1 MIKLLEKASILLL
14 LTMLSISAVSQSE
27 WNQFRGP
34 DRSGIADGKIE
45 VSEWNGNNLDLVW
58 KHEVGSAFSELIFEN
73 NIMYT
78 MISEIVD
85 SVSGSEFV
93 AAFDEK
99 TGKLIWKSRVDS
111 IYFDED
117 NWGDGS
123 RATPVYDEENIYS
136 LSGHGKLTATSKK
149 DGKQK
154 WQVNIKK
161 DFGSTTPRWGYATS
175 PLLFNNTVIM
185 EVGGTDSRAFA
196 GFNPEDGS
204 VKWTSGN
211 GMSSHDSPLL
221 TTIDGQDQIIFANG
235 NILYSY
241 TSEGDTLWTFKL
253 PMARLTAMP
262 LKIDDNKIFLSGV
275 RNPGF
280 FIIQVE
286 DNKPNQILTG
296 NTMKNDFSSCVYHD
310 GFIYGFNVAA
320 VRCISAETGEAKW
333 TKRGYGKGA
342 LMMVDGKLV
351 IISDKGKLIIVEAT
365 PEKYT
370 ELATVQAVDGKSWTA
385 PSFNNGRIYVRNLT
399 QMACYSIK

>member
-241 TSEGDTLWTFKL
+241 TSEGDTLWTFKM